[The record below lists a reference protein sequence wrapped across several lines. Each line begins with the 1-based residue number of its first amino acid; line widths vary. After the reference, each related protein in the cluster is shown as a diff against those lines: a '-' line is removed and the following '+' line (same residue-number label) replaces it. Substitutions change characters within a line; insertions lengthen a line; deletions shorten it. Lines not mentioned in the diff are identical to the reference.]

1 MRLFFLCIIIV
12 LSSGCTYFGNKA
24 TRLDSKIKSFTQDN
38 VSKANIANNETIKS
52 LIKTSA
58 AFELQEDLRK
68 SFPSLYQEIDYSLK
82 SANISG
88 SYISRASNL
97 IGPSELSPIEIKN
110 EVLGLITNNQEYI
123 EKNRLQTQKE
133 SSLITEQRV
142 NDDKLKSY
150 GEQYEKQRNESI
162 IGKIKFWG
170 FSILG
175 VAAIVLFF
183 VYGWPIIS
191 ALGIV
196 PTAMSLIPK
205 KTLIKKVR
213 AGHNFLSKLS
223 DIKQQELD
231 KGDTSKVRLLESLI
245 TTFKDLNRKEEN
257 DDEHKAVKKIINN
270 L

>member
-1 MRLFFLCIIIV
+1 MLFR
-12 LSSGCTYFGNKA
+12 S
-24 TRLDSKIKSFTQDN
+24 
-38 VSKANIANNETIKS
+38 
-52 LIKTSA
+52 
-58 AFELQEDLRK
+58 
-68 SFPSLYQEIDYSLK
+68 
-82 SANISG
+82 
-88 SYISRASNL
+88 
-97 IGPSELSPIEIKN
+97 
-110 EVLGLITNNQEYI
+110 
-123 EKNRLQTQKE
+123 KNRLQTQKE

-150 GEQYEKQRNESI
+150 GEQYEKERNESI